1 MEGPE
6 RQPGCVRKVS
16 VGGEL
21 PEASGVS
28 RMKKGAQ
35 LDAL

>member
-6 RQPGCVRKVS
+6 RQAGCVRKES

-21 PEASGVS
+21 PESRGVS
-28 RMKKGAQ
+28 RMKKGAL
-35 LDAL
+35 LDAF

>member
-1 MEGPE
+1 MEGQE
-6 RQPGCVRKVS
+6 RQAGCVRKEC

-21 PEASGVS
+21 PESSGVS

-35 LDAL
+35 LDAF